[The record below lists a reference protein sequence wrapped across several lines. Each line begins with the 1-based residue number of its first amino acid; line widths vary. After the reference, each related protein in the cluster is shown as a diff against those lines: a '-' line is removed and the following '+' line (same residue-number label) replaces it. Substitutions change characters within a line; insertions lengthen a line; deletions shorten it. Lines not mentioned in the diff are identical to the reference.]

1 MSLRTLNLSLLVL
14 AICGLPGC
22 KKADLLF
29 EKITPAHSNIHFNNQ
44 LSPDATLNAFSFTN
58 FYNGGGVG
66 VGDFNRDG
74 LPDLFFSGNQVSCE
88 LYLNQGD
95 FQFESITE
103 KAGVKTDRWCS
114 GVSIV
119 DINQDGWDDIYV
131 SVAKGPGLKNSH
143 NLLFVNQK
151 TKEPSFKELAREY
164 GLDFDGFTTQSA
176 FFDYDLD
183 GDLDAFLL
191 NTAPDLQNPS
201 VLRRQMNNGFYPSTD
216 KLLRNEGIGKAGHP
230 VFVDVSAEAGI
241 RFEGLGL
248 GLAISDLNQDGYPD
262 IYCSNDFMSSDI
274 LYLNQGDGTF
284 KNVIQSAMAHTS
296 QFGMGVDAADL
307 NNDAKI
313 DLFQLDMLPEDNARQ
328 KQMLGK
334 HDYDKKELSIS
345 PEYGYELQYMRNMLQ
360 INTGNDAQGPIFSEM
375 GLLAGVAKTDW
386 SWATLLSDLDLDGHK
401 DIFITTGYRKNITDL
416 DFIHYYQGSTYFGSD
431 ASRAE
436 VREKLLAQVPEVK
449 LRNCA
454 YRNLGN
460 LGFENVA
467 KAWGLDE
474 LSYANG
480 AAYADLDQDGDLDL
494 IVNNVDAEASVFKN
508 QSREQQG
515 QNYLKVAFQG
525 PLGNLSGTGVKVQ
538 VWTQG
543 KAQLYE
549 HFPVRGYLSSV
560 ESGILIGLG
569 QNKQIDSIQVTWS
582 KDLQETRYKVA
593 ANQRLTFKQAEAKP
607 KVKNAAPTA
616 KVFETLPQLLPY
628 QHQESD
634 FNDFNQTFALHKMLS
649 KNGPAAAV
657 GDLNG
662 DGLNDVVFGG
672 AYRGSPGNIFLQQKN
687 GSFQALPGLNATEC
701 ETGDLA
707 IFDADGDGDQ
717 DLLSVGGGN
726 EQALA
731 VKTAY
736 QPILWLNDG
745 QAKFTRTNQFPT
757 LAVSSQ
763 TVRPFDF
770 DGDGDLDIFIG
781 GRQIPGAY
789 PLVPP
794 SYLLRNDRGQ
804 FTDVSHKIAPDLA
817 KLGLVCDALPLDID
831 RDKDTDLV
839 LVGEWM
845 PTTVLEYKN
854 GRFFAKTLANSEGW
868 WNTLAAGD
876 FDQDGDQDLLLGN
889 EGLNTFYRASPSE
902 PIQMLA
908 KDFNQDGKVDPI
920 MGYFIQGKCVPALPR
935 DALNQQMVQ
944 FRRKYALYADY
955 AKVGFADLFSKKE
968 RAEAQQLQAKELRSC
983 YAENQGNGQF
993 VLRALPLLAQQSPI
1007 FGFLVK
1013 DVDGD
1018 GHLDALATGNFY
1030 ANEGHMGRQDASR
1043 GVWLKGNGKGGFVVV
1058 ANELSGLN
1066 IPGDARKSYWIDTT
1080 RLFTAVSGGQVFVQK
1095 IK

>member
-1 MSLRTLNLSLLVL
+1 MSARTLNLSLLVL
-14 AICGLPGC
+14 VICSLLGC
-22 KKADLLF
+22 KKPDLLF

-44 LSPDATLNAFSFTN
+44 LSPDATLNAFTFTN

-74 LPDLFFSGNQVSCE
+74 LPDLFFTGNQVSSE
-88 LYLNQGD
+88 LYLNRGN
-95 FQFESITE
+95 FKFEAITE

-119 DINQDGWDDIYV
+119 DINQDGWDDIYL
-131 SVAKGPGLKNSH
+131 SVAQGPGLKNSR
-143 NLLFVNQK
+143 NLLFINQK
-151 TKEPSFKELAREY
+151 TNSPSFKESAQAY
-164 GLDFDGFTTQSA
+164 GLDYNGFTTQSA

-191 NTAPDLQNPS
+191 NTAPDLQNPTT
-201 VLRRQMNNGFYPSTD
+201 LRRQMNNGFYPSTD
-216 KLLRNEGIGKAGHP
+216 KLLRNEGLGKAGHP
-230 VFVDVSAEAGI
+230 VFVDASAEAGI

-248 GLAISDLNQDGYPD
+248 GLAIADLNQDGYPD

-296 QFGMGVDAADL
+296 QFGMGIDAADL

-313 DLFQLDMLPEDNARQ
+313 DVFQLDMLPEDNARQ

-360 INTGNDAQGPIFSEM
+360 INTGNDAQGPIFSDL

-386 SWATLLSDLDLDGHK
+386 SWATLLSDLDLNGHK

-436 VREKLLAQVPEVK
+436 VREKLLSQVPEVK
-449 LRNCA
+449 LRNCV
-454 YRNLGN
+454 YRNQGD

-494 IVNNVDAEASVFKN
+494 IVNNVDSEASVFKN
-508 QSREQQG
+508 QSREKQQ
-515 QNYLKVAFQG
+515 QNYLKLTFQG
-525 PLGNLSGTGVKVQ
+525 PKGNLNGIGATVK

-560 ESGILIGLG
+560 ETGVLIGLG
-569 QNKQIDSIQVTWS
+569 KNKTIDSIQVFWG

-593 ANQRLTFKQAEAKP
+593 ANQNLIVKQADAKP
-607 KVKNAAPTA
+607 KVNSAAPTA
-616 KVFETLPQLLPY
+616 KIFEPLPQLLPF
-628 QHQESD
+628 QHQQSD
-634 FNDFNQTFALHKMLS
+634 FNDFNQTFALHKMRS

-662 DGLNDVVFGG
+662 DGLNDVVFGN
-672 AYRGSPGNIFLQQKN
+672 AYRGNPGNIFLQQKN
-687 GSFQALPGLNATEC
+687 GSFNALPGLNAVGF

-717 DLLSVGGGN
+717 DILSVGGGN
-726 EQALA
+726 EQPLT

-745 QAKFTRTNQFPT
+745 QAKFSQSNQFPA

-763 TVRPFDF
+763 TVRPFDY
-770 DGDGDLDIFIG
+770 DGDGDLDLFIA

-789 PLVPP
+789 PLAAA
-794 SYLLRNDRGQ
+794 SYLLRNDRGR
-804 FTDVSHKIAPDLA
+804 FTDVSQTVAPLLRQ
-817 KLGLVCDALPLDID
+817 LGLVCDALPLDVD
-831 RDKDTDLV
+831 QDKDIDLV
-839 LVGEWM
+839 IVGEWM
-845 PTTVLEYKN
+845 PLTILENQK
-854 GRFFAKTLANSEGW
+854 GRFVSKTTPDSEGW
-868 WNTLAAGD
+868 WNSLAAGD
-876 FDQDGDQDLLLGN
+876 FDQDGDPDLLLGN
-889 EGLNTFYRASPSE
+889 EGLNTFYRASPTESIE
-902 PIQMLA
+902 MLA

-968 RAEAQQLQAKELRSC
+968 RADAQELQAKELRSC
-983 YAENQGNGQF
+983 YAENKGNGQF
-993 VLRALPLLAQQSPI
+993 VLKPLPLLAQQSPI
-1007 FGFLVK
+1007 FGFLIK
-1013 DVDGD
+1013 DVDRD

-1043 GVWLKGNGKGGFVVV
+1043 GVWLKGNGKGSFVVV
-1058 ANELSGLN
+1058 ANAQSGLN
-1066 IPGDARKSYWIDTT
+1066 IPGDARRSYWIDTS
-1080 RLFTAVSGGQVFVQK
+1080 RFFTTLNGGQVSVQK
-1095 IK
+1095 LK

>member
-1 MSLRTLNLSLLVL
+1 MSLRNLYLSLFVL
-14 AICGLPGC
+14 AICGLLGC

-74 LPDLFFSGNQVSCE
+74 LPDLFFTGNQVSSE
-88 LYLNQGD
+88 LYLNRGN

-103 KAGVKTDRWCS
+103 KAGIKTDRWCS
-114 GVSIV
+114 GVSII
-119 DINQDGWDDIYV
+119 DINQDGWDDIYL
-131 SVAKGPGLKNSH
+131 SVAEGPGLKNVR
-143 NLLFVNQK
+143 NLLYINQK
-151 TKEPSFKELAREY
+151 TSSPSFKESAQAY
-164 GLDFDGFTTQSA
+164 GLDYAGFTTQSA

-191 NTAPDLQNPS
+191 NTAPDLQNPTT
-201 VLRRQMNNGFYPSTD
+201 LRRQMNNGFYPSTD
-216 KLLRNEGIGKAGHP
+216 KLLRNEGIGKDGHP

-296 QFGMGVDAADL
+296 QFGMGLDAADL

-313 DLFQLDMLPEDNARQ
+313 DVFQLDMLPEDNARQ

-334 HDYDKKELSIS
+334 HDYDKKELSIA

-360 INTGNDAQGPIFSEM
+360 INTGNDAQGPIFSDL

-454 YRNLGN
+454 YRNRGD

-494 IVNNVDAEASVFKN
+494 VVNNVDAEASVFKN
-508 QSREQQG
+508 QSRERQG

-525 PLGNLSGTGVKVQ
+525 QEGNRNGIGATVK

-560 ESGILIGLG
+560 EAGVLIGLG
-569 QNKQIDSIQVTWS
+569 KNQIVDSIQVFWG
-582 KDLQETRYKVA
+582 KNLQETRYKVA
-593 ANQRLTFKQAEAKP
+593 ANQTLVFRHTEAKP
-607 KVKNAAPTA
+607 KLKNAAPTA
-616 KVFETLPQLLPY
+616 KIFETLPQLLPY
-628 QHQESD
+628 QHQQSD
-634 FNDFNQTFALHKMLS
+634 FNDFNQTFALHKMRS

-662 DGLNDVVFGG
+662 DGLNDVVFGN
-672 AYRGSPGNIFLQQKN
+672 AYRGRPGNIFLQQKN
-687 GSFQALPGLNATEC
+687 GSFKALPGLNTAEF

-717 DLLSVGGGN
+717 DILSVGGGN
-726 EQALA
+726 EQALT

-745 QAKFTRTNQFPT
+745 QAHFTQTNQFPT

-763 TVRPFDF
+763 AVRPFDY
-770 DGDGDLDIFIG
+770 DDDGDLDLFIG
-781 GRQIPGAY
+781 GRQIPGTY
-789 PLVPP
+789 PLPAA
-794 SYLLRNDRGQ
+794 SYLLRNDGGR
-804 FTDVSHKIAPDLA
+804 FTDVSQTVAPLLQQ
-817 KLGLVCDALPLDID
+817 LGLVCDALPLDVD
-831 RDKDTDLV
+831 QDKDIDLV
-839 LVGEWM
+839 IVGEWM
-845 PTTVLEYKN
+845 PITILENQK
-854 GRFFAKTLANSEGW
+854 GRFVAKTLPNSEGW
-868 WNTLAAGD
+868 WNSLAAGD
-876 FDQDGDQDLLLGN
+876 FDQDGDPDLLLGN
-889 EGLNTFYRASPSE
+889 EGLNTFYRASPTE
-902 PIQMLA
+902 PIEMLA

-968 RAEAQQLQAKELRSC
+968 RADAQELQAKELRSC

-993 VLRALPLLAQQSPI
+993 VLKPLPLLAQQSPI

-1043 GVWLKGNGKGGFVVV
+1043 GIWLKGNGKGGFVVV
-1058 ANELSGLN
+1058 PNEESGLA
-1066 IPGDARKSYWIDTT
+1066 ITGDARRSYWIDTN
-1080 RLFTAVSGGQVFVQK
+1080 RFFTTLNGGEVLAQR

>member
-1 MSLRTLNLSLLVL
+1 MSLRNLYLSLLVL

-22 KKADLLF
+22 KKTDLLF

-44 LSPDATLNAFSFTN
+44 LSPDATLNAFTFTN

-74 LPDLFFSGNQVSCE
+74 LPDLFFTGNQVSSE
-88 LYLNQGD
+88 LYLNRGN

-119 DINQDGWDDIYV
+119 DINQDGWDDIYL
-131 SVAKGPGLKNSH
+131 SVAEGPGLKNAR
-143 NLLFVNQK
+143 NLLFINQK
-151 TKEPSFKELAREY
+151 TSSPSFKESAQAY
-164 GLDFDGFTTQSA
+164 GLDYNGFTTQSA

-191 NTAPDLQNPS
+191 NTAPDLQNPTT
-201 VLRRQMNNGFYPSTD
+201 LRRQMNNGFYPSTD
-216 KLLRNEGIGKAGHP
+216 KLLRNEGSGKAGHP
-230 VFVDVSAEAGI
+230 VFVDASAEAGI

-296 QFGMGVDAADL
+296 QFGMGIDAADL

-360 INTGNDAQGPIFSEM
+360 INTGNDANGPIFSEL

-436 VREKLLAQVPEVK
+436 VREKLLSQVPEVK

-454 YRNLGN
+454 YRNTGD

-480 AAYADLDQDGDLDL
+480 AAYVDLDQDGDLDL
-494 IVNNVDAEASVFKN
+494 VVNNVDAEASVFKN
-508 QSREQQG
+508 QSRERQQ
-515 QNYLKVAFQG
+515 QNYLKLTFQG
-525 PLGNLSGTGVKVQ
+525 PKGNLSGIGATVK

-560 ESGILIGLG
+560 EPGILVGLG
-569 QNKQIDSIQVTWS
+569 KNKTIDSIQVFWG

-593 ANQRLTFKQAEAKP
+593 ANQNLIVKQADAKP
-607 KVKNAAPTA
+607 KVNSAAPTA
-616 KVFETLPQLLPY
+616 KIFETLPQLLPY
-628 QHQESD
+628 QHQQSD
-634 FNDFNQTFALHKMLS
+634 FNDFNQTFALHKMRS

-662 DGLNDVVFGG
+662 DGLNDVVFGN
-672 AYRGSPGNIFLQQKN
+672 AYRGNPGNIFLQQKN
-687 GSFQALPGLNATEC
+687 GSFKALPGLNTTGFEM
-701 ETGDLA
+701 GDLT

-717 DLLSVGGGN
+717 DILSVGGGN
-726 EQALA
+726 EQPLT

-745 QAKFTRTNQFPT
+745 QAKFSQSNQF
-757 LAVSSQ
+757 LALVVSSQ
-763 TVRPFDF
+763 TVRPFDY
-770 DGDGDLDIFIG
+770 DGDGDLDVFIG

-789 PLVPP
+789 PLAAA
-794 SYLLRNDRGQ
+794 SYLLRNDRGR
-804 FTDVSHKIAPDLA
+804 FTDVSKTVAPLLQQ
-817 KLGLVCDALPLDID
+817 LGLVCDALPLDVD
-831 RDKDTDLV
+831 QDKDIDLV
-839 LVGEWM
+839 IVGEWM
-845 PTTVLEYKN
+845 PLTILENQK
-854 GRFFAKTLANSEGW
+854 GRFVSKTTPDSEGW
-868 WNTLAAGD
+868 WNSLAAGD
-876 FDQDGDQDLLLGN
+876 FDQDGDMDLLLGN
-889 EGLNTFYRASPSE
+889 EGLNTFYRASPTE

-968 RAEAQQLQAKELRSC
+968 RADAQELQAKELRSC

-993 VLRALPLLAQQSPI
+993 VLQALPLLAQQSPI

-1013 DVDGD
+1013 DIDGD

-1058 ANELSGLN
+1058 PNAQSGLN
-1066 IPGDARKSYWIDTT
+1066 IPGDARKSYWIDTS
-1080 RLFTAVSGGQVFVQK
+1080 RFFTTLNGGQVSVQK
-1095 IK
+1095 LK

>member
-1 MSLRTLNLSLLVL
+1 MSLRTLNLSVLVL
-14 AICGLPGC
+14 LICSLLGC
-22 KKADLLF
+22 KKTDLLF
-29 EKITPAHSNIHFNNQ
+29 EKITSAHSNIHFNNQ

-74 LPDLFFSGNQVSCE
+74 LPDLFFTGNQVSSE
-88 LYLNQGD
+88 LYLNRGN
-95 FQFESITE
+95 FQFEAIAE
-103 KAGVKTDRWCS
+103 KAGLKTDRWCS
-114 GVSIV
+114 GVSVV
-119 DINQDGWDDIYV
+119 DINQDGWDDIYL
-131 SVAKGPGLKNSH
+131 SVAQGPGLKNSH
-143 NLLFVNQK
+143 NLLFINQK
-151 TKEPSFKELAREY
+151 TSSPSFKESAQAY
-164 GLDFDGFTTQSA
+164 GLDYPGFTTQSA

-191 NTAPDLQNPS
+191 NTAPDLQNPTT
-201 VLRRQMNNGFYPSTD
+201 LRRQMNNGFYPSTD
-216 KLLRNEGIGKAGHP
+216 KLLRNEGPGKDGHP

-284 KNVIQSAMAHTS
+284 KNVIQTAMAHTS

-307 NNDAKI
+307 NNDANI

-360 INTGNDAQGPIFSEM
+360 INTGNDANGPIFSEL

-386 SWATLLSDLDLDGHK
+386 SWAALLSDLDLDGHK

-416 DFIHYYQGSTYFGSD
+416 DFIHYYQGTTYFGSD

-454 YRNLGN
+454 YRNQGD

-494 IVNNVDAEASVFKN
+494 IVNNVDSEASVFKN
-508 QSREQQG
+508 QSCERQK
-515 QNYLKVAFQG
+515 QNYLKVTFQG
-525 PLGNLSGTGVKVQ
+525 PQGNQKGIGAALK

-543 KAQLYE
+543 QAQLYE

-560 ESGILIGLG
+560 ETGLLIGLG
-569 QNKQIDSIQVTWS
+569 KNKSIDSIQVFWG
-582 KDLQETRYKVA
+582 KKLQETRYKVA
-593 ANQRLTFKQAEAKP
+593 ANQTTTVKQKDAKP
-607 KVKNAAPTA
+607 QVKTTAPSA
-616 KVFETLPQLLPY
+616 KIFEPLPQLLPF
-628 QHQESD
+628 QHRGSN

-649 KNGPAAAV
+649 KNGPHAAV

-662 DGLNDVVFGG
+662 DGLNDVVLGG
-672 AYRGSPGNIFLQQKN
+672 TYPASPGNIFLQQKN
-687 GSFQALPGLNATEC
+687 GSFSPQSGLNTNGF

-717 DLLSVGGGN
+717 DILTAAGGN
-726 EQALA
+726 EQPLSA
-731 VKTAY
+731 KTAY
-736 QPILWLNDG
+736 QPMLWLNDG
-745 QAKFTRTNQFPT
+745 QAKFTQSNQFPS

-763 TVRPFDF
+763 ALHPFDY
-770 DGDGDLDIFIG
+770 DDDGDLDLFIG

-789 PLVPP
+789 PTPAA
-794 SYLLRNDRGQ
+794 SYLLRNDRGK
-804 FTDVSHKIAPDLA
+804 FTDVSKEVAPFLQT
-817 KLGLVCDALPLDID
+817 LGMVCDAISLDLD
-831 RDKDTDLV
+831 QDKDLDLMV
-839 LVGEWM
+839 VGEWM
-845 PTTVLEYKN
+845 PLTILENQK
-854 GRFFAKTLANSEGW
+854 GRFVVKTTPDSEGW
-868 WNTLAAGD
+868 WNSLAAGD
-876 FDQDGDQDLLLGN
+876 FDQDGDPDLLLGN
-889 EGLNTFYRASPSE
+889 EGLNTFYRASPTE

-955 AKVGFADLFSKKE
+955 AKVGFADLYNKKE
-968 RAEAQQLQAKELRSC
+968 RADAQELQAKELRSC
-983 YAENQGNGQF
+983 YAQNQGNGKF
-993 VLRALPLLAQQSPI
+993 VLQPLPLLAQQSPI

-1013 DVDGD
+1013 DIDGD

-1043 GVWLKGNGKGGFVVV
+1043 GVWLKGNGKGGFNIVP
-1058 ANELSGLN
+1058 NEQSGLDV
-1066 IPGDARKSYWIDTT
+1066 PGDARRSYWIDATRFFTT
-1080 RLFTAVSGGQVFVQK
+1080 INGGPVLVQK

>member
-1 MSLRTLNLSLLVL
+1 MSARTRYRSLLVMV
-14 AICGLPGC
+14 ICSLLGC

-44 LSPDATLNAFSFTN
+44 LSPDATLNAFTFTN

-66 VGDFNRDG
+66 IGDFNRDG
-74 LPDLFFSGNQVSCE
+74 LPDLFFTGNQVSCE
-88 LYLNQGD
+88 LYLNRGN
-95 FQFESITE
+95 FQFEAITE
-103 KAGVKTDRWCS
+103 KAGLKTDRWCS

-131 SVAKGPGLKNSH
+131 SVAQGPGLKNSQ
-143 NLLFVNQK
+143 NLLYINQK
-151 TKEPSFKELAREY
+151 TSSPSFIESAQAY
-164 GLDFDGFTTQSA
+164 GLDYNGFTTQSA

-216 KLLRNEGIGKAGHP
+216 KLFRNEGVGKSGHP
-230 VFVDVSAEAGI
+230 VFVDASAEAGI

-296 QFGMGVDAADL
+296 QFGMGLDAADL

-345 PEYGYELQYMRNMLQ
+345 PEYGYQLQYMRNMLQ
-360 INTGNDAQGPIFSEM
+360 INTGNDTAGPVFSEM

-494 IVNNVDAEASVFKN
+494 VVNNVDAEASVFKN
-508 QSREQQG
+508 QSRERQQ

-525 PLGNLSGTGVKVQ
+525 PEGNRSGIGAVVKV
-538 VWTQG
+538 WAQG

-560 ESGILIGLG
+560 ETGVLIGLG
-569 QNKQIDSIQVTWS
+569 EHKIIDSVQVFWNQEV
-582 KDLQETRYKVA
+582 QETRYKIT
-593 ANQRLTFKQAEAKP
+593 ANQTLTFVQAESKP
-607 KVKNAAPTA
+607 KGKNAAPTA
-616 KVFETLPQLLPY
+616 KIFASLPQLLPF
-628 QHQESD
+628 QHQQSD

-672 AYRGSPGNIFLQQKN
+672 AYRGSPGQIFLQQKMAA
-687 GSFQALPGLNATEC
+687 SLRLPA
-701 ETGDLA
+701 
-707 IFDADGDGDQ
+707 
-717 DLLSVGGGN
+717 
-726 EQALA
+726 
-731 VKTAY
+731 
-736 QPILWLNDG
+736 
-745 QAKFTRTNQFPT
+745 
-757 LAVSSQ
+757 
-763 TVRPFDF
+763 
-770 DGDGDLDIFIG
+770 
-781 GRQIPGAY
+781 
-789 PLVPP
+789 
-794 SYLLRNDRGQ
+794 
-804 FTDVSHKIAPDLA
+804 
-817 KLGLVCDALPLDID
+817 
-831 RDKDTDLV
+831 
-839 LVGEWM
+839 
-845 PTTVLEYKN
+845 
-854 GRFFAKTLANSEGW
+854 
-868 WNTLAAGD
+868 
-876 FDQDGDQDLLLGN
+876 
-889 EGLNTFYRASPSE
+889 
-902 PIQMLA
+902 
-908 KDFNQDGKVDPI
+908 
-920 MGYFIQGKCVPALPR
+920 
-935 DALNQQMVQ
+935 
-944 FRRKYALYADY
+944 
-955 AKVGFADLFSKKE
+955 
-968 RAEAQQLQAKELRSC
+968 
-983 YAENQGNGQF
+983 
-993 VLRALPLLAQQSPI
+993 
-1007 FGFLVK
+1007 
-1013 DVDGD
+1013 
-1018 GHLDALATGNFY
+1018 
-1030 ANEGHMGRQDASR
+1030 
-1043 GVWLKGNGKGGFVVV
+1043 
-1058 ANELSGLN
+1058 
-1066 IPGDARKSYWIDTT
+1066 
-1080 RLFTAVSGGQVFVQK
+1080 
-1095 IK
+1095 